1 MSIKK
6 IEVNDTLHVM
16 YNGEALDTLKTLA
29 DESVDLVVTSPPYAD
44 RRKNAY
50 GGVTSDK
57 YVDWFIPFAREIK
70 RVLKNDGS
78 FFLNIKPHC
87 VDGERDLYVMK
98 LVIALREQVGLRF
111 VDEFSWTRLGVPGRF
126 KGRFK
131 NAFEPVYHFSK
142 SKDFKHFPYEVA
154 TKATE
159 VSLARYKRKIC
170 GKAKNGSGF
179 QVGKEITSKLALP
192 SNHLH
197 MPQKNNQFTLQS
209 KHPAVY
215 PIELPEFFIKAFSE
229 QNDTVLD
236 FFSGSGTTSVAASR
250 NFRNSIAIEQSR
262 EYFDLSIE
270 RLELE
275 ETVEVC
281 QT

>member
-1 MSIKK
+1 MSVKK
-6 IEVNDTLHVM
+6 IEVNDTTHVL
-16 YNGEALDTLKTLA
+16 YNGDALATLKTLTA
-29 DESVDLVVTSPPYAD
+29 ASVDLVVTSPPYAD

-57 YVDWFIPFAREIK
+57 YVDWFTPLAKEIK
-70 RVLKNDGS
+70 RVLKDDGS

-111 VDEFSWTRLGVPGRF
+111 VDEFSWTRLGVPGKF

-142 SKDFKHFPYEVA
+142 TKDFKHFPYEVA
-154 TKATE
+154 KPAKE
-159 VSLARYKRKIC
+159 ISLARYKRKIC
-170 GKAKNGSGF
+170 GHADNGSGF
-179 QVGKEITSKLALP
+179 GVHKEIKCKVALP

-197 MPQKNNQFTLQS
+197 IPQKSNQYTMQA

-229 QNDTVLD
+229 QNDVVLD
-236 FFSGSGTTSVAASR
+236 PFSGSGTTSVAASR
-250 NFRNSIAIEQSR
+250 NLRNSIAIER
-262 EYFDLSIE
+262 DGEYLNLSIE
-270 RLELE
+270 RIELE
-275 ETVEVC
+275 EKVEVC
-281 QT
+281 